1 MQVDFYYLALLTA
14 SNMFNACR
22 LYFTNLEFY
31 FLSMKTLIMRRTT
44 TKSAV
49 NFGSIYQKSMKSQLK
64 QIGSNLAAL
73 RKARNEE
80 IGTVANAVELA
91 PGVLEQIEI
100 GSCDFQLKT
109 LFALCDYYYTD
120 LESVVGK
127 GELLSIRLN

>member
-1 MQVDFYYLALLTA
+1 
-14 SNMFNACR
+14 
-22 LYFTNLEFY
+22 
-31 FLSMKTLIMRRTT
+31 MRRTT

-80 IGTVANAVELA
+80 INTVANAVELA

-100 GSCDFQLKT
+100 GGCDFQVET
-109 LFALCDYYYTD
+109 LFALCDFYD
-120 LESVVGK
+120 AELKSVVGK
-127 GELLSIRLN
+127 GELMFIRLN